1 MNLGYLTYRM
11 LSTVGASVLVPLIWL
26 HHRNRGD
33 NFGRFYHRLGR
44 YPARLFHP
52 VRGTPSIWLHAAS
65 VGEVGVAA
73 AIGNVLLERWPEC
86 RLMISTIR
94 EQGYARART
103 LMGDRAICFFAP
115 LDLVGAT
122 RKALQSI
129 QPDVLAL
136 LETEIWPNLI
146 VGARRRGT
154 RTALL
159 NGRLS
164 VRSIHRYR
172 KIRGLM
178 QYTLSHIDAFSMIS
192 NEDAQRVQSLGASD
206 ERLTVNGNAKFDNPA
221 SQMAP
226 DALHWAS
233 ELLGLDDN
241 TPVFVAGSTRHPE
254 EQYVLDAYLEIREVF
269 PKCLLVIAPR
279 HIERVD
285 QICQWVAERGLTYQR
300 RTDLG
305 SQDRPRSAP
314 VVILDTIGEL
324 SMIYHSADVVFCGG
338 SLVPKGG
345 QNLLEPAICGKPVL
359 YGPSME
365 DFSDVRNLIQR
376 SGGGVT
382 VQSAAML
389 ASAAMNWLANPHQ
402 ARAAGQAARQA
413 ILPHRGAARKHADVI
428 VKLLSRRGQRQGL

>member
-11 LSTVGASVLVPLIWL
+11 LSTLSASVLVPLIWL

-33 NFGRFYHRLGR
+33 NFGRFYHRLGI
-44 YPARLFHP
+44 YPAHLFHP
-52 VRGTPSIWLHAAS
+52 VSGTPSVWLHAAS

-73 AIGNVLLERWPEC
+73 SIGNVLLEHWPEC

-122 RKALQSI
+122 HKALQSI

-146 VGARRRGT
+146 VGAHQSGA

-172 KIRGLM
+172 KVRGLM
-178 QYTLSHIDAFSMIS
+178 TYTLSHIDAFSMIS
-192 NEDAQRVQSLGASD
+192 HEDAQRILSLGASV

-221 SQMAP
+221 SAKDP

-233 ELLGLDDN
+233 ELLSLDED

-254 EQYVLDAYLEIREVF
+254 EQYVLDAYLELREVF

-285 QICQWVAERGLTYQR
+285 QISQWVAQRGLAYQR

-305 SQDRPRSAP
+305 SQGRPRSAP
-314 VVILDTIGEL
+314 VVILNTIGEL
-324 SMIYHSADVVFCGG
+324 SMIYHAADVVFCGG

-365 DFSDVRNLIQR
+365 DFSDIRDLIQR
-376 SGGGVT
+376 AGGGVT
-382 VQSAAML
+382 VHNAAML
-389 ASAAMNWLANPHQ
+389 ASAAIDWLSDPHRAQ
-402 ARAAGQAARQA
+402 AAGQAARQA

-428 VKLLSRRGQRQGL
+428 IKLLARRYPIG

>member
-11 LSTVGASVLVPLIWL
+11 LTAVSASVLVPLIWL
-26 HHRNRGD
+26 HHRNKGD
-33 NFGRFYHRLGR
+33 NFGRFYHRLGT
-44 YPARLFHP
+44 YPAHLFHP
-52 VRGTPSIWLHAAS
+52 VRGAPSIWLHAAS

-73 AIGNVLLERWPEC
+73 AIGNVLLENWPGC

-94 EQGYARART
+94 EQGYARARV
-103 LMGDRAICFFAP
+103 LMGDRAVCFFAP

-146 VGARRRGT
+146 VGAHRRGA
-154 RTALL
+154 RIALL

-164 VRSIHRYR
+164 VRSIHRYY
-172 KIRGLM
+172 KVRGLM

-192 NEDAQRVQSLGASD
+192 TEDAQRIQSLGASV

-221 SQMAP
+221 PQKDP

-233 ELLGLDDN
+233 ELLGLDED
-241 TPVFVAGSTRHPE
+241 TPVFVAGSTRQPE
-254 EQYVLDAYLEIREVF
+254 EQYVLDAYLEMRDVF

-285 QICQWVAERGLTYQR
+285 QICQWVADRGLAYQR

-305 SQDRPRSAP
+305 LQDQSRSAP
-314 VVILDTIGEL
+314 VVVLDTIGEL
-324 SMIYHSADVVFCGG
+324 SMIYHSADIVFCGG

-365 DFSDVRNLIQR
+365 DFSDARDLIQR
-376 SGGGVT
+376 AGGGVT
-382 VQSAAML
+382 VDSVATL
-389 ASAAMNWLANPHQ
+389 ASAALNWLSNPHRAQ
-402 ARAAGQAARQA
+402 AAGQAARQA
-413 ILPHRGAARKHADVI
+413 IMPHRGAARKHADVI
-428 VKLLSRRGQRQGL
+428 FKLLARRYPIR